1 MKKIFVFSFQPEKSS
16 NDFKQYEERHFETE
30 FIFLDKQE
38 SFLST
43 LQNVIKRNHEEDYV
57 IISTSQHHFSP
68 YYADEYLQGCINK
81 VKKLDGN
88 VLLGGVLGFEKV
100 IEVTDH
106 IFWIDGFKGAQFF
119 IIFNKTFPLFLQNN
133 CNDQIPLDVFL
144 SSNVEDVFLIHPF
157 ISVYKNDGNTYSFEN
172 TIDFQNLNE
181 NPEVLLKELSQIKKY
196 YSYES

>member
-1 MKKIFVFSFQPEKSS
+1 MKKIFVFSSHPEKPPI
-16 NDFKQYEERHFETE
+16 DFKQYEERHFESE
-30 FIFLDKQE
+30 FILLDKQQ
-38 SFLST
+38 SFLIA
-43 LQNVIKRNHEEDYV
+43 LQNVIKRNHEEDFV
-57 IISTSQHHFSP
+57 IISTALHHFSP
-68 YYADEYLQGCINK
+68 DYTDEYIQNCINK

-119 IIFNKTFPLFLQNN
+119 IIFNKTFPLFLQND
-133 CNDQIPLDVFL
+133 CNDEIPLDVFL
-144 SSNVEDVFLIHPF
+144 SSNLEDVFLIHPF
-157 ISVYKNDGNTYSFEN
+157 ISLYKNDGDTNSFEN

-181 NPEVLLKELSQIKKY
+181 NPEDLLEELSQIKKY

>member
-1 MKKIFVFSFQPEKSS
+1 MKKIFVFASHPEKSC

-30 FIFLDKQE
+30 FIFLDKQQ
-38 SFLST
+38 SFSSA
-43 LQNVIKRNHEEDYV
+43 LQNVIKKNHEEDFV
-57 IISTSQHHFSP
+57 IISTSQHRFSP
-68 YYADEYLQGCINK
+68 YYTDEYIQSCINK

-119 IIFNKTFPLFLQNN
+119 IIFNRTFPLFLQNDG
-133 CNDQIPLDVFL
+133 NDQIPLDVFL
-144 SSNVEDVFLIHPF
+144 SSNLEDVFLTHPF
-157 ISVYKNDGNTYSFEN
+157 ISLYKNDGDTQSFEN

-181 NPEVLLKELSQIKKY
+181 DPEALLEELSQIKKILQL
-196 YSYES
+196 